1 MLLDPPLDPNE
12 RFRERRRRAR
22 RLRAGRR
29 LAVLGAAAVAAAAV
43 TLGTRPFDGDD
54 GSKLAET
61 LVPAAAEKLPAGD
74 ASPAPGAREPAGA
87 PSRPPE
93 EIRGVHVTMTLAS
106 VEGTIDEL
114 LGLRTL
120 GLNTVELDVKDENGE
135 IGFVAPR
142 VPLAHA
148 LGSARDYYDAGSV
161 ARRLARADV
170 YLIGRVAVF
179 ADPILTAMRP
189 GLAVRTPAGT
199 VWRSA
204 AGLGWANPYDRR
216 VWKYN
221 VDVAEAAVRA
231 GFDEIMFDGV
241 RFPTGAGAVYAGR
254 VREPRAETL
263 ERFLRYAAAR
273 LRPLGA
279 RVSVTVLGSAVES
292 DLGDG
297 QKPRLLARAVDAVYP
312 IVFPSHYRPGE
323 LGIADPALRPGR
335 TVARSLEA
343 LRHELRGRTAAVVPW
358 LQDFSFGR
366 TQTLADVRAEIAA
379 ARAAG
384 TAGFLLWNPSGVY
397 TTDALRAR

>member
-1 MLLDPPLDPNE
+1 M
-12 RFRERRRRAR
+12 
-22 RLRAGRR
+22 
-29 LAVLGAAAVAAAAV
+29 LGAAAVAAGVV
-43 TLGTRPFDGDD
+43 TLGTRPFGGD
-54 GSKLAET
+54 GSKLTET
-61 LVPAAAEKLPAGD
+61 PVPAAEKQPPAVSE
-74 ASPAPGAREPAGA
+74 SPRPIAREPAGA
-87 PSRPPE
+87 PSRLPE
-93 EIRGVHVTMTLAS
+93 EIRGVHVTMSLAS
-106 VEGTIDEL
+106 AKGTIDEL
-114 LGLRTL
+114 LDLRAL
-120 GLNTVELDVKDENGE
+120 GLNTIELDVKDENGE

-148 LGSARDYYDAGSV
+148 LGAARGYYDAGEV
-161 ARRLARADV
+161 ARRLAAEDV

-189 GLAVRTPAGT
+189 ALAVRTRAGA
-199 VWRSA
+199 VWESA

-221 VDVAEAAVRA
+221 VEVAEAAVRA
-231 GFDEIMFDGV
+231 GFDEIMFDSV
-241 RFPTGAGAVYAGR
+241 RFPTGAEAVYAGR

-279 RVSVTVLGSAVES
+279 RVSVTVLGSAAGR

-335 TVARSLEA
+335 TVARSLET
-343 LRHELRGRTAAVVPW
+343 LRRALRGRRATVVPW

-366 TQTLADVRAEIAA
+366 THTPADVRAEIAA

-384 TAGFLLWNPSGVY
+384 AAGFLLWNPSGLY